1 MRSSGRFG
9 PLNHSSHKKSRK
21 SSSPCCFFGSSTPAA
36 GANPAAPVDQA
47 QVERSHMDQLSL
59 QNILMPSEMR
69 APHST
74 RLVTVGEAPFYRLS
88 PSPQQTLA
96 IHRSIVLLLPYAFL
110 GGIGYRA
117 KAFSRP
123 LELRVMLPFYASNSR
138 PMTNSLVIHDPD
150 PGAIPPSGARGS
162 VADGWERFPASFR
175 FSDCRER

>member
-9 PLNHSSHKKSRK
+9 PLKHCSNKMSRK
-21 SSSPCCFFGSSTPAA
+21 GSSPCWFFGSSTPAA
-36 GANPAAPVDQA
+36 CPNPAAPVDQT

-162 VADGWERFPASFR
+162 VADGCERFPATFQILR
-175 FSDCRER
+175 LP

>member
-9 PLNHSSHKKSRK
+9 PLKHCSHKKSRK
-21 SSSPCCFFGSSTPAA
+21 SSSPCWFFGSSTPAA
-36 GANPAAPVDQA
+36 CPNPAAPVDQT

-110 GGIGYRA
+110 GGIGVSCQGFQQA
-117 KAFSRP
+117 
-123 LELRVMLPFYASNSR
+123 LRVACNASLLCEQFTPYDQFTRNSR
-138 PMTNSLVIHDPD
+138 PG
-150 PGAIPPSGARGS
+150 PGGDS
-162 VADGWERFPASFR
+162 SFR
-175 FSDCRER
+175 CARFCG